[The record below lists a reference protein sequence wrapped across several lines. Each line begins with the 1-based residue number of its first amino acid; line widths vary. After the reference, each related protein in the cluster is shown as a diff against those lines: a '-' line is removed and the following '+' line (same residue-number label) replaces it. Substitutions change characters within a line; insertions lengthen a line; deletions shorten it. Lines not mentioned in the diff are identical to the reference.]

1 VNKDTDV
8 AYTNN
13 PPYNATV
20 AYTNNPPYNATAG
33 SAKFATICQGCC

>member
-1 VNKDTDV
+1 VNKDTNV

-20 AYTNNPPYNATAG
+20 G